1 MLNRDACPM
10 PCARYLTTDAEA
22 ELRNPVD
29 KTANSATLRALL
41 EQQTQKRPGNVPT
54 SFQFAN
60 PAADQ

>member
-54 SFQFAN
+54 SF
-60 PAADQ
+60 

>member
-1 MLNRDACPM
+1 MLNRDACAM

-29 KTANSATLRALL
+29 KTGNSATLWALL
-41 EQQTQKRPGNVPT
+41 EQQTQKSPGNVPT
-54 SFQFAN
+54 SLQSAN